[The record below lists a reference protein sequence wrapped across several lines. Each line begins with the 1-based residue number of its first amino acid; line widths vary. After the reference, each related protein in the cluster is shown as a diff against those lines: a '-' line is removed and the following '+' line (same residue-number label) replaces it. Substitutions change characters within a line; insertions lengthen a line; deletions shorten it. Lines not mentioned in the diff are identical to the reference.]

1 MLYEFLTRER
11 DTILTAAKQK
21 ASESKWARIT
31 SDAVED
37 GWSVF
42 YDDLTGLLKTED
54 TDAAKAEKSSEPAA
68 PEKKGKEY
76 LRLGYAI
83 SEVVQSFS
91 IIYQAITESAVK
103 LAYEITAPD
112 FERLNASFDT
122 AVAEVITEFGKVQ
135 TEAQDVQTEAQDQR
149 EAERLG
155 SLAHELRNS
164 LQSATVT
171 LEMIEGGI
179 IDVKSKTGGVLHSS
193 LESMAELID
202 RALAEVRLQ
211 IEPAVRL
218 RKTKLFD
225 VLSEVGVTAGFQ
237 ARSRKLTLRMQA
249 GSGLMV
255 MVDRHLLI
263 SALSNLIQNALKFTK
278 PGGTIQVR
286 ARQDNDRIL
295 IEVEDECGGLPGKIE
310 ELFEPGVQKAED
322 KTGLGLG
329 LTISRQAVERN
340 KGDLRVENLPGKGC
354 IFIIDLPKAAAVE
367 AAKSPAA
374 QAIEAAG

>member
-21 ASESKWARIT
+21 ASEARWARIST
-31 SDAVED
+31 DAEGD
-37 GWSVF
+37 GWGVF
-42 YDDLTGLLKTED
+42 YDDLTGLLKTEERG
-54 TDAAKAEKSSEPAA
+54 AADGAKSAEPAI
-68 PEKKGKEY
+68 PERKGKEY

-103 LAYEITAPD
+103 LAYEITPD
-112 FERLNASFDT
+112 DFTKLNASFDS

-135 TEAQDVQTEAQDQR
+135 TEAQDAQTDAQDQR

-164 LQSATVT
+164 LQSATIT

-193 LESMAELID
+193 LESMTELID

-218 RKTKLFD
+218 RKIRLFD
-225 VLSEVGVTAGFQ
+225 VLSEVGVTAGYQ
-237 ARSRKLTLRMQA
+237 ARMRKLTLRMQA
-249 GSGLMV
+249 GSGLEV
-255 MVDRHLLI
+255 LVDRHLLI

-278 PGGTIQVR
+278 PNGTIQVR
-286 ARQDNDRIL
+286 ARQDKDRVL

-310 ELFEPGVQKAED
+310 DLFEPGVQKAED
-322 KTGLGLG
+322 KTGMGLG

-340 KGDLRVENLPGKGC
+340 KGELRVQNLPGKGC
-354 IFIIDLPKAAAVE
+354 IFIIDLPKP
-367 AAKSPAA
+367 AAK
-374 QAIEAAG
+374 